1 MYILSSKNMRLH
13 KETCGCINMINK
25 EHRKYYDGVE
35 HARRECEGCIS
46 LCKRCFNTQERTKTY
61 AIITKK

>member
-1 MYILSSKNMRLH
+1 
-13 KETCGCINMINK
+13 MINK
-25 EHRKYYDGVE
+25 GHRKYYDGVE

-46 LCKRCFNTQERTKTY
+46 LCKRCFTTQERTKTY